1 MVLCG
6 VIAYVLALLYLQH
19 TSQPSLKCARRAV
32 ELEAKWFERHYTR
45 PINTS
50 LGNQGTT
57 VPAPTLVDPGSA
69 YRIPALLRLP
79 VAIGGQRLDRVVLPA
94 GGKIVAL
101 VRGGEV
107 YMARDCPIA
116 ETGDELLAVALVPR
130 KAPLLEAVLKESF
143 APHRQWV

>member
-32 ELEAKWFERHYTR
+32 EIDARQFEGHYR
-45 PINTS
+45 SPVNAAS
-50 LGNQGTT
+50 GDQGTT
-57 VPAPTLVDPGSA
+57 VPEPTLVDSGSA

-79 VAIGGQRLDRVVLPA
+79 VAIGEQRLDRIVLPA
-94 GGKIVAL
+94 GCRIVAL

-107 YMARDCPIA
+107 YMAKDCPIA

-143 APHRQWV
+143 GPRRQWV